1 VRRAL
6 VFIVFFVVAFA
17 CSRQP
22 EPRVI
27 DGAGATLPYP
37 LYSRWAAE
45 YARIDP
51 TLRVNY
57 QSVGSGGGIRQISD
71 GLVDFGATDEPMSD
85 EQLKHSPAVVHVPL
99 TIGAVVLAYNV
110 PSVKDLKLTPDLV
123 ADLFRGTVTRWD
135 DVRIRTA
142 NPDIVLPNEA
152 LSIVHRA
159 DGSGTSATFTT
170 YLSKNSPAWKTEVG
184 SGTSPRFPVGVGAK
198 GNDGVTA
205 YVKSTP
211 FTLGYVELAYAR
223 EAGLSIALVKNRA
236 GKYVPPT
243 QSALDRAARSALG
256 RVPDDLRLSIV
267 DAEDED
273 AYPIAALSFVLLPR
287 EARDPAKGDALGKFV
302 WWALHDGQAF
312 APALGY
318 APLPP
323 ELVLHGERALHHL
336 TVGGRPLSLP
346 DPGG

>member
-1 VRRAL
+1 MKRL
-6 VFIVFFVVAFA
+6 VLLIVVIVLVA
-17 CSRQP
+17 CSRQS
-22 EPRVI
+22 ESRVI

-45 YARIDP
+45 YARVDP
-51 TLRVNY
+51 SLRVNY

-71 GLVDFGATDEPMSD
+71 GVVDFGATDEPMND
-85 EQLKHSPAVVHVPL
+85 EQMKRAPAVVHVPL
-99 TIGAVVLAYNV
+99 TIGAVVLAYHV
-110 PSVKDLKLTPDLV
+110 PGVKELKLTPDLV
-123 ADLFRGTVTRWD
+123 ADVFRGTVARWD
-135 DVRIRTA
+135 DARIKAT
-142 NPDIVLPNEA
+142 NPDVALPNEA
-152 LSIVHRA
+152 ISIVHRA
-159 DGSGTSATFTT
+159 DGSGTSATFTA
-170 YLSKNSPAWKTEVG
+170 YLSKNSAAWKTEVG

-223 EAGLSIALVKNRA
+223 EAGLPIALVKNRG
-236 GKYVPPT
+236 GKYIPPT
-243 QSALDRAARSALG
+243 QASLDRAARSALG

-287 EARDPAKGDALGKFV
+287 DARDPAKGEALGKFV

-318 APLPP
+318 APLPR
-323 ELVLHGERALHHL
+323 ELVLHGERALRQL
-336 TVGGRPLSLP
+336 TTAGHPLTLPGEGG
-346 DPGG
+346 